1 MFMLVR
7 VMVISN
13 VNSLKIDKYNNITI
27 NLVYMWNYDYWYKM
41 VNFFK
46 NI

>member
-1 MFMLVR
+1 MLVK

-27 NLVYMWNYDYWYKM
+27 NFVYM
-41 VNFFK
+41 
-46 NI
+46 